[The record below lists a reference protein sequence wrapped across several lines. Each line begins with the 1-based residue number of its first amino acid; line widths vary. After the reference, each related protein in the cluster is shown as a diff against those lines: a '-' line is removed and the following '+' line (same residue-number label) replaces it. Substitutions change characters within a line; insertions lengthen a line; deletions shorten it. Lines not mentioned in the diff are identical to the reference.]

1 MILHET
7 PGSRYSLVP
16 GDEISTG
23 TKIRYFTLGRYGT
36 MRIDQTVKKYDIQ
49 KNTGLC
55 TEYDSEDSVEKCNL
69 QKVILK
75 NIEEMFAGVP
85 DQNVAA

>member
-1 MILHET
+1 
-7 PGSRYSLVP
+7 
-16 GDEISTG
+16 
-23 TKIRYFTLGRYGT
+23 